1 MPMYILESLQPRC
14 AEICCTHDVLNHHK
28 VIIICILK
36 QRLGQMFEIFEQEAT
51 KIVRIHWQWNWG
63 EWSNDTYEV

>member
-1 MPMYILESLQPRC
+1 MYILESLQPRC

-51 KIVRIHWQWNWG
+51 KIVRIH
-63 EWSNDTYEV
+63 